1 MHNNF
6 LENLEQTNLLLASN
20 QMNAIDL
27 TKKRNKSS
35 TKSYNTKELD

>member
-1 MHNNF
+1 MQNNF

-20 QMNAIDL
+20 QLSHGEL

-35 TKSYNTKELD
+35 TKSYNNNKD